1 MNYLVVLFKNKE
13 KRKIINKFITYER
26 ALNFYKEKL
35 KVSDEVIF
43 PKLVENGFDCSYELG
58 LIQIGVNN
66 KEKIFVKDNLGRNIK
81 VDIEDGYSIVKIT
94 NYNIEE
100 EFWDYTTKKKIT
112 TQDFIKNYLSKSGVK
127 FLSKLNNKIVLQND
141 DKTNIFTFKNVSDA
155 DRFIDILE
163 MKLNR
168 QDCIMVKD
176 YSTIHR
182 KYLYN
187 ILKENGFSISYL
199 QRYLTTHPSKK

>member
-35 KVSDEVIF
+35 KISDEVIF

-58 LIQIGVNN
+58 LIQIGVNGT
-66 KEKIFVKDNLGRNIK
+66 EKIFVKDNLGRNIK
-81 VDIEDGYSIVKIT
+81 VDIDDGYSIVKIS

-100 EFWDYTTKKKIT
+100 EFWDYTKKKKIT
-112 TQDFIKNYLSKSGVK
+112 TQQFIKNYLSKIGIKV
-127 FLSKLNNKIVLQND
+127 LSKLNNKIVLQND
-141 DKTNIFTFKNVSDA
+141 ENTNLFTFKNMNDA
-155 DRFIDILE
+155 NRFIDVLE
-163 MKLNR
+163 KMEFK
-168 QDCIMVKD
+168 DCILVKD

-182 KYLYN
+182 KYLYD
-187 ILKENGFSISYL
+187 ILKNNGFSITYL